1 MIVALPWNGGT
12 GLSPCMTNLNT
23 RNTAIGFTVVPKCCV
38 NLFAECDKLSVLSME
53 DNIKELIYLVRKC
66 NSLLGKRYEVIVNL
80 VEDVLHTCSVNQ
92 DGVDFIQIPSKKIPC

>member
-1 MIVALPWNGGT
+1 
-12 GLSPCMTNLNT
+12 
-23 RNTAIGFTVVPKCCV
+23 
-38 NLFAECDKLSVLSME
+38 ME